1 VKKWLKYIIAGI
13 IIVTVCFA
21 YAHIDKA
28 NNIYDT
34 KTDNSSYV
42 SVNIFADSYIS
53 QTFQCSEDSMDGIAA
68 KIFRNGT
75 SEEGELIYS
84 IQDESGQEL
93 TKGGFSINNIKS
105 GKINLIK
112 FSEPIEGSNNKF
124 FTVYFRQKG
133 LAENESLG
141 IYYDP
146 VGEKTGE
153 LKVNDEK
160 IEGTMVFRTITHR
173 FDMETFIVVL
183 GFVVYFVLFFK
194 ILYRLFS

>member
-1 VKKWLKYIIAGI
+1 MKKWLKYIIAGI